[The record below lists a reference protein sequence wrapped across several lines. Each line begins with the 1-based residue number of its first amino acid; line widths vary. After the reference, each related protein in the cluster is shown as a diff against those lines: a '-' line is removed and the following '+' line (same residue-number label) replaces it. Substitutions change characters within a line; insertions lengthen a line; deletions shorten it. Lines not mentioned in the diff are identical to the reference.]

1 MFPTE
6 HHYYIFKTIR
16 RKENQEIL
24 MNAAPSNSY
33 LKGQLW
39 TKMVSEINAVS
50 FFYFFE
56 VFKHWDIWLSLIF
69 SFFKVTFSK
78 YLRSSIADPIL
89 VRIRGSIHLSGS
101 SAEADPANYV
111 SDHKHR
117 NHTDP
122 DLNPGHHVW
131 APNQRII
138 SWFYPFKLKVLL
150 GLLHFLILSL

>member
-1 MFPTE
+1 VFPTE

-56 VFKHWDIWLSLIF
+56 VFKH
-69 SFFKVTFSK
+69 
-78 YLRSSIADPIL
+78 
-89 VRIRGSIHLSGS
+89 
-101 SAEADPANYV
+101 
-111 SDHKHR
+111 
-117 NHTDP
+117 
-122 DLNPGHHVW
+122 
-131 APNQRII
+131 
-138 SWFYPFKLKVLL
+138 
-150 GLLHFLILSL
+150 